1 MTNLHVLT
9 LLLFHTSQ
17 MISKYGNMRVYQIRA
32 LFKMSERVKSQ
43 PLDQSLLCYLILKTA
58 AYNIFHSLLCA
69 SSLAVSSLWCYYRF
83 FS

>member
-43 PLDQSLLCYLILKTA
+43 PLDQSLLCYL
-58 AYNIFHSLLCA
+58 
-69 SSLAVSSLWCYYRF
+69 
-83 FS
+83 